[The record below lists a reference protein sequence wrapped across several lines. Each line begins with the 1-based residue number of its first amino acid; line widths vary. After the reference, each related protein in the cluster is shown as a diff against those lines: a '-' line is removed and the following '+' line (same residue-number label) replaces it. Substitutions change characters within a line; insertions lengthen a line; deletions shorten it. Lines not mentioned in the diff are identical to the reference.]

1 MKLLIDSGA
10 TARHDTFLSG
20 TLADRLPQFADL
32 CVERLDSLAQLEV
45 ILLKLLDLQHQ
56 IIILIGDQFGKL
68 ARLCRIALEQLQ
80 EREQPFEDNLDFC
93 THDADSMITVRRL
106 QQEPQPRPI

>member
-1 MKLLIDSGA
+1 MILLNLSGT
-10 TARHDTFLSG
+10 TARHHTSLSG

-32 CVERLDSLAQLEV
+32 RVERLDSLAQLEV

-93 THDADSMITVRRL
+93 THDAD
-106 QQEPQPRPI
+106 

>member
-10 TARHDTFLSG
+10 TACQHTSLSG

-32 CVERLDSLAQLEV
+32 RVERLDSLAQLEV

-80 EREQPFEDNLDFC
+80 EREQPFEDHFDFC
-93 THDADSMITVRRL
+93 THDTDPMITV
-106 QQEPQPRPI
+106 Q